1 MERRVLCFD
10 FGASGGRAML
20 AIYNGEKITLKEIH
34 RFRNEHI
41 TVNGTVYWDVLR
53 LFHEI
58 KTGLIK
64 GHQAGGY
71 ECIGID
77 TWGVD
82 YGIIDEN
89 GFLIGNPVQY
99 RDRRTD
105 NIFEKSEKI
114 IKNDDLYFLTGNQVM
129 EINTAFQ
136 LLAEKEQKPY
146 MFRDGNKILMMP
158 DLFAYM
164 LTGNIS
170 AEVSIASTSQLFDQ
184 NNLDWCDEAIEKFG
198 IPRSMFPKIIKSGES
213 KGYLSDELCC
223 ELNIPKVEV
232 RAVCGHDTQCACF
245 AVPDRSKKDFIF
257 LSCGT
262 WSLLGT
268 ELDSPIINQKSAK
281 LNITNEVGYNGKITF
296 LNNITGLWLIQETR
310 NYLKSQGYEYSFAE
324 LENIAQDSSNFFSF
338 ADPDYPE
345 LAKHGDIPSVIRE
358 YCKKTGQKIPENVGE
373 IMRCIYL
380 GLALK
385 YKQSIDEIESCTG
398 KNYDVMYIVG
408 GGVKDETL
416 CQLSADVCGINVV
429 SGSSEATAMGNASIL
444 LMHCGAIKN
453 AQEAGEIIGKSSEM
467 KTYFPQ
473 KDFSMLY
480 ENYKNIKKASV

>member
-1 MERRVLCFD
+1 
-10 FGASGGRAML
+10 ML
-20 AIYNGEKITLKEIH
+20 AEYDGTKITLNEVH

-58 KTGLIK
+58 KTGLVK

-114 IKNDDLYFLTGNQVM
+114 ISNDELYLLTGNQVM

-146 MFRDGNKILMMP
+146 MFREGNKILMMP

-170 AEVSIASTSQLFDQ
+170 AETSIASTTQLFDQ
-184 NNLDWCDEAIEKFG
+184 NRLDWSDEAIEKFG
-198 IPRSMFPKIIKSGES
+198 LRRDMFPNIIKAGES
-213 KGYLSDELCC
+213 KGYLRDELCR
-223 ELNIPKVEV
+223 ELNIPKAEV

-245 AVPDRSKKDFIF
+245 AVPDRSKRDFIF

-268 ELDSPIINQKSAK
+268 ELDAPVINEKSAK
-281 LNITNEVGYNGKITF
+281 FNITNEVGYDGKITF

-310 NYLKSQGYEYSFAE
+310 NYLKSQGEDYSFAE
-324 LENIAQDSSNFFSF
+324 LEKMALDSSDFCSF

-358 YCKKTGQKIPENVGE
+358 YCRKTGQKVPENTGE
-373 IMRCIYL
+373 IMRSIYL

-385 YKQSIDEIESCTG
+385 YRQSIEEIETCTD
-398 KNYDVMYIVG
+398 KKYDVIYIVG
-408 GGVKDETL
+408 GGVRDETL
-416 CQLSADVCGINVV
+416 CQLTADICGIKAV
-429 SGSSEATAMGNASIL
+429 SGSSEATAMGNAAIL

-453 AQEAGEIIGKSSEM
+453 AQEAGEVIGKSSEM
-467 KTYFPQ
+467 KVYLP
-473 KDFSMLY
+473 KNDFSALY
-480 ENYKNIKKASV
+480 DKFKINKKVSV

>member
-1 MERRVLCFD
+1 
-10 FGASGGRAML
+10 ML
-20 AIYNGEKITLKEIH
+20 AVYDGEKITLNEVH
-34 RFRNEHI
+34 RFKNEHI

-58 KTGLIK
+58 KTGLVK

-71 ECIGID
+71 ECVGID

-82 YGIIDEN
+82 YGIIDRN

-105 NIFEKSEKI
+105 GIFEKSEKI
-114 IKNDDLYFLTGNQVM
+114 IANDELYILTGNQVM

-146 MFRDGNKILMMP
+146 MFQNGNKILMMP

-170 AEVSIASTSQLFDQ
+170 TEVSIASTTQLFDQ
-184 NNLDWCDEAIEKFG
+184 NKLYWSYETIEKFG
-198 IPRSMFPKIIKSGES
+198 LPRDMFPKVIKAGDS
-213 KGYLSDELCC
+213 KGYLSDELCR
-223 ELNIPKVEV
+223 ELNIPAAEV
-232 RAVCGHDTQCACF
+232 IAVCGHDTQCACF
-245 AVPDRSKKDFIF
+245 AVPDRSEKDFIF
-257 LSCGT
+257 ISCGT

-268 ELDSPIINQKSAK
+268 ELDSPIINEKSAE
-281 LNITNEVGYNGKITF
+281 LNITNEVGYDGKITF

-310 NYLKSQGYEYSFAE
+310 NHLKSQGKDYSFAQ
-324 LENIAQDSSNFFSF
+324 LEEMAHNSSDFNSF

-345 LAKHGDIPSVIRE
+345 LAKHGDIPEVIRE
-358 YCKKTGQKIPENVGE
+358 YCCKTGQRIPETIGE

-385 YKQSIDEIESCTG
+385 YKQSIEEIELCTG
-398 KNYDVMYIVG
+398 KKYNVIYIVG
-408 GGVKDETL
+408 GGVRDKTL
-416 CQLSADVCGINVV
+416 CQLTADICGIKTV

-444 LMHCGAIKN
+444 LMSCGAVKN
-453 AQEAGEIIGKSSEM
+453 AQEAGKIIGKSSET
-467 KTYFPQ
+467 KTYLP
-473 KDFSMLY
+473 KNDFSMLY
-480 ENYKNIKKASV
+480 DKFKNNQKVSV

>member
-20 AIYNGEKITLKEIH
+20 ALYDGERITLNEVH

-58 KTGLIK
+58 KTGLVK

-105 NIFEKSEKI
+105 GIFEKSEKI
-114 IKNDDLYFLTGNQVM
+114 ISNNELYNLTGNQVM

-136 LLAEKEQKPY
+136 LLAEKEKKPY
-146 MFRDGNKILMMP
+146 MFNKRNKILMMP

-164 LTGNIS
+164 LTGDIS
-170 AEVSIASTSQLFDQ
+170 VEVSIASTTQLFDQ
-184 NNLDWCDEAIEKFG
+184 NKLDWSAEAIEKFG
-198 IPRSMFPKIIKSGES
+198 FPREMFPKIIKAGES
-213 KGYLSDELCC
+213 KGYLSDEICR

-268 ELDSPIINQKSAK
+268 ELDSPIINQKSAE
-281 LNITNEVGYNGKITF
+281 LNITNEVGYDGKITF

-310 NYLKSQGYEYSFAE
+310 NYLKSQGEDYSFAQ
-324 LENIAQDSSNFFSF
+324 LEEMARSKSDFNSF

-345 LAKHGDIPSVIRE
+345 LAKHGDIPTVIRE
-358 YCKKTGQKIPENVGE
+358 YCRETGQKVPENTGE

-385 YKQSIDEIESCTG
+385 YRQSIEEIELCTG
-398 KNYDVMYIVG
+398 KKYDVIYIVG
-408 GGVKDETL
+408 GGVRDETL
-416 CQLSADVCGINVV
+416 CQLTADICGIKAV

-444 LMHCGAIKN
+444 FMHCSAIEN
-453 AQEAGEIIGKSSEM
+453 TNEAGKIIGKSSEM
-467 KTYFPQ
+467 KTYLP
-473 KDFSMLY
+473 KNDFSLLY
-480 ENYKNIKKASV
+480 DKFKEITRK